1 MDRVIGF
8 RQRAIMACC
17 IAGGYL
23 AGCAVPTLPVLP
35 AGGTVTVRGELKT
48 SVFDDA
54 LVHDREVIIESSPG
68 GSGAAAVALARVR
81 AVVIDGPCQSAC
93 AWAFVLSEHAC
104 FTQRAA
110 FGFHASHDPGTG
122 RRMPDATRYWLAL
135 ARPSLR
141 HEIEKIET
149 SSKVVPVG
157 IAGMRRHYGDREC
170 DQPIGEGRG
179 AARWG

>member
-8 RQRAIMACC
+8 RQRAIASYC
-17 IAGGYL
+17 IVGGCL
-23 AGCAVPTLPVLP
+23 AGCALPALPLVP

-54 LVHDREVIIESSPG
+54 VAHDREVIIKSSLG
-68 GSGAAAVALARVR
+68 GSGAAAFALSRVR

-93 AWAFVLSEHAC
+93 AWAFVASQHAC

-122 RRMPDATRYWLAL
+122 QRMPDATRYWLAL
-135 ARPSLR
+135 TRPSFR
-141 HEIEKIET
+141 HEIEKIER
-149 SSKVVPVG
+149 SSKVVQVG
-157 IAGMRRHYGDREC
+157 LGAMKRYYGDREC
-170 DQPIGEGRG
+170 SVRNGLEG
-179 AARWG
+179 